1 MRLAMKLASFATTES
16 QDRAALERN
25 RNPIRD
31 WRERMLVEFRLLRKQ
46 ALRLTT
52 EAITAALKAPQ
63 QASSAQ
69 EVMLPTAH
77 QRCHSRVVM
86 NGISKSCH
94 QERPTTIHMVPGC
107 SLVHKDC
114 GVLLTSPC
122 IPGLGST

>member
-46 ALRLTT
+46 ALRLAT
-52 EAITAALKAPQ
+52 EAITTSLKPPQ

-69 EVMLPTAH
+69 EVMSLTAH
-77 QRCHSRVVM
+77 
-86 NGISKSCH
+86 
-94 QERPTTIHMVPGC
+94 
-107 SLVHKDC
+107 
-114 GVLLTSPC
+114 
-122 IPGLGST
+122 